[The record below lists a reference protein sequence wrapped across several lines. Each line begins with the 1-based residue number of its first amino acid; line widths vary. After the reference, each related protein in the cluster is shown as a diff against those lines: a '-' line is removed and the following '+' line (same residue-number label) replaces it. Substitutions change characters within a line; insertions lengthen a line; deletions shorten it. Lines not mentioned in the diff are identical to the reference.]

1 MAEKNKKGEVPE
13 GTEGKTAKKM
23 PRTEFSEL
31 GRVAAIERLFET
43 TGFKNGEVQEFSSAA
58 EENGDAYSYLTTD
71 RMMLEGI
78 DFDMTYTPIKYLG
91 YKTAVNAMGP
101 LYARCYKPYKM
112 SFTIA
117 VSGKFSYEH
126 VDWLWTGIRAAA
138 KEHGVENITLDLRSS
153 LTGLIIGST
162 AVGRQLRSVT
172 ESFPKVGKNSLICV
186 TGNMGAAY
194 MGLHVLEREKVA
206 FGAQSRPGT
215 PSENGGKA
223 STGGYIQPDLNR
235 YKYILSR
242 YLTPEIDA
250 DGIAKFASAGFYPCT
265 GYFMTRGLGDAVKQL
280 AKDTGFGA
288 KIFINKIPI
297 ASETRQMA
305 EEIDI
310 DVITAVMNGGD
321 DYRMLYVIPIE
332 KHEAFIKEFKEADV
346 IGHLCESGTENPA
359 DSCVLVTPE
368 GNSIAVKAQ
377 GW

>member
-1 MAEKNKKGEVPE
+1 MAQDKEKKEN
-13 GTEGKTAKKM
+13 KKM
-23 PRTEFSEL
+23 PRTEFKEI
-31 GRVAAIERLFET
+31 GRVAALERLFET
-43 TGFKNGEVQEFSSAA
+43 TEYKNSEVQEFVGSVKDGDSSVDY
-58 EENGDAYSYLTTD
+58 NYLTTNKI
-71 RMMLEGI
+71 MLEGI
-78 DFDMTYTPIKYLG
+78 DFDLTYTPIKYLG
-91 YKTAVNAMGP
+91 YKAAVNAMGS

-112 SFTIA
+112 SFSIA

-138 KEHGVENITLDLRSS
+138 KEHGVENVTLELRSS
-153 LTGLIIGST
+153 LTGLIISCT
-162 AVGRQLRSVT
+162 AVGRQRKDVV
-172 ESFPKVGKNSLICV
+172 EKFPKVEKNALICV

-206 FGAQSRPGT
+206 FGAQNRPGT
-215 PSENGGKA
+215 PSENSGSA
-223 STGGYIQPDLNR
+223 PSSNGYKQPDLSR

-242 YLTPEIDA
+242 YLTPEID
-250 DGIAKFASAGFYPCT
+250 GECIEKFASAGFYPCT

-288 KIFINKIPI
+288 KIFLKNIPI

-310 DVITAVMNGGD
+310 DVITAVINGGD
-321 DYRMLYVIPIE
+321 DYRTLYVVPLD

-346 IGHLCESGTENPA
+346 IGHLCAAETENPA
-359 DSCVLVTPE
+359 DSCSLITPE
-368 GNSIAVKAQ
+368 GNSIAIQAQ